1 MTDWEFLT
9 WIAITGLGVAS
20 LLLGMSVLTTRR
32 LRKQVEQLEQSL
44 RQSDS
49 TDCPDNPTT

>member
-9 WIAITGLGVAS
+9 WVATTGLGVAS